1 MKILIFSLNKY
12 TINNFITNN
21 VIAVVQPATTV
32 STSSNATTTVESNKL
47 ELWYRLSDFTNG
59 EFNNAIVD
67 SSGKGRSGTATD
79 NSPTQQITNNKN
91 INKSYKLLKNNLK
104 AMKITDDSFN
114 ISTPAITLTNNFS
127 IMIKTKLELESKTH
141 NVFTYNDLSVDIS
154 STELKVVYGGTTKTI
169 AYTFEDKWYAISLTY
184 KKNRSLLSVYINEEL
199 QINIVVFLLLHQ
211 KYTYTY

>member
-12 TINNFITNN
+12 TINNFIANN

-32 STSSNATTTVESNKL
+32 STSSNATVESNKL
-47 ELWYRLSDFTNG
+47 ELWYCLSD
-59 EFNNAIVD
+59 FNNAITD
-67 SSGKGRSGTATD
+67 SSGKGRSGTATG

-104 AMKITDDSFN
+104 AMNITDDSFN

-127 IMIKTKLELESKTH
+127 IIIKTKLELGSNTH

-154 STELKVVYGGTTKTI
+154 STELKVMYSGTTEPETI

-211 KYTYTY
+211 KYTYTYWWFK